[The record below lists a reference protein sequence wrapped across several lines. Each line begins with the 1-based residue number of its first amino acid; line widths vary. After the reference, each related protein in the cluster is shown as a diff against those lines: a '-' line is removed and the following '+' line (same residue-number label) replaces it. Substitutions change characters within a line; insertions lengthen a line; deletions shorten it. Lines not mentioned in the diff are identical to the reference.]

1 MNERLHNLYLLHKNC
16 VICTKKVVSTSNKEL
31 FWDIKKKIN
40 FTGKNQSENPIVFE
54 ETLINKF

>member
-16 VICTKKVVSTSNKEL
+16 VICTKNVVSTSNKEL
-31 FWDIKKKIN
+31 FWDIKKKI
-40 FTGKNQSENPIVFE
+40 KNQSENPIVFE

>member
-31 FWDIKKKIN
+31 FWDIKKKI
-40 FTGKNQSENPIVFE
+40 KNQTENPIVFE